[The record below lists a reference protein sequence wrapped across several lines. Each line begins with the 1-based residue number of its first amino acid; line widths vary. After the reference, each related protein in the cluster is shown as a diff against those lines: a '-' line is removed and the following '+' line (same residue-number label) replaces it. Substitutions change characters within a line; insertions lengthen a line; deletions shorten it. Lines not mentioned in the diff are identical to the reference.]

1 MNKIFVVKM
10 MNNKKGSNCKIKKN
24 RYGLYLE
31 QSKEYFFYIKGQKWG
46 VLNTNKKLF
55 VFFRYLLK

>member
-1 MNKIFVVKM
+1 M

-24 RYGLYLE
+24 RYGLSLE